1 MTNSA
6 ERSEIWK
13 RLQQAKIPLLIMT
26 VALVVLLFTGREST
40 EKASTSFDDHQAK
53 PVTIA
58 EEESRL
64 AETLQV
70 IEGVGNARV
79 LLSVRKSAQTDYLS
93 DEERTVILSAGSGRQ
108 VPIVLR
114 TTSPEYLGAVIVCDG
129 GDDPDIQWKVL
140 EAVSRFTGL
149 RSDQITVLK
158 LRT

>member
-1 MTNSA
+1 MMNSA
-6 ERSEIWK
+6 ERPEIWK

-26 VALVVLLFTGREST
+26 VALAALLFTGREST

-64 AETLQV
+64 AETLQD

-108 VPIVLR
+108 EPIVLR
-114 TTSPEYLGAVIVCDG
+114 TTSPE
-129 GDDPDIQWKVL
+129 
-140 EAVSRFTGL
+140 
-149 RSDQITVLK
+149 
-158 LRT
+158 